1 MSELGKYVVS
11 LTIEGKKATY
21 KECRTEEELLTTIE
35 SQEFM
40 DMVVNTNA
48 TKIDID
54 YVETEV
60 IQ

>member
-1 MSELGKYVVS
+1 MNELGKYVVS

-21 KECRTEEELLTTIE
+21 KECRTEEELLTIIE

-40 DMVVNTNA
+40 DMVVNTKA

>member
-1 MSELGKYVVS
+1 MNELGKYVVS

-21 KECRTEEELLTTIE
+21 KECRTEEELLSIIE

-40 DMVVNTNA
+40 DMVVNTKA

>member
-1 MSELGKYVVS
+1 MNELGKYVVS

-21 KECRTEEELLTTIE
+21 KECRTDEELLSIIE

>member
-1 MSELGKYVVS
+1 MNELGKYVIS

-21 KECRTEEELLTTIE
+21 KECRTKEELLTTIE

>member
-1 MSELGKYVVS
+1 MNELGKYVVS

-21 KECRTEEELLTTIE
+21 KECRTEEELLSIIE

-40 DMVVNTNA
+40 DIVVNTKA